1 MTGADPARR
10 SQLLGLK
17 LAALVREH
25 LGADAPVRPGIWPG
39 GAALVREGEA
49 WVLAEDDPQRAL
61 GRALAWARQHETT
74 ALHVLAESSTGLLA
88 RRASHFAVPPEV
100 WRVDGRSLVA
110 AQPETFPR
118 AAYVDPA
125 LVHLAELIEQGGA
138 TVVVEHGVLVGEV
151 EGLEVCRAVRDPYT
165 QECRLEVGVGA
176 HDREAFLLIHGG
188 KPTVEALRMVVD
200 AVSEHRRP
208 GADPHPLNRLGAERA
223 IRSRLLRNP
232 ELVGGRRLDVANPP
246 VPRENLKDPVP
257 CAALGETLDGR
268 PLVVVCSTGIDL
280 DVVPWAADARA
291 ALTEPGAALV
301 IVVPER
307 DLSPVTKSLAGALRH
322 PATVVSL

>member
-1 MTGADPARR
+1 
-10 SQLLGLK
+10 
-17 LAALVREH
+17 
-25 LGADAPVRPGIWPG
+25 
-39 GAALVREGEA
+39 
-49 WVLAEDDPQRAL
+49 
-61 GRALAWARQHETT
+61 
-74 ALHVLAESSTGLLA
+74 
-88 RRASHFAVPPEV
+88 
-100 WRVDGRSLVA
+100 
-110 AQPETFPR
+110 
-118 AAYVDPA
+118 
-125 LVHLAELIEQGGA
+125 
-138 TVVVEHGVLVGEV
+138 
-151 EGLEVCRAVRDPYT
+151 
-165 QECRLEVGVGA
+165 
-176 HDREAFLLIHGG
+176 
-188 KPTVEALRMVVD
+188 MVVD